1 MSSKKIKKVFV
12 YSSKNFVISSCSKLL
27 DSYVQLVYSSECD
40 SNVNFYDYLKSQLFD
55 LIIVDV
61 SSISKE
67 NLELLF
73 GEYSKIDK
81 NKLFLLV
88 PSTISCDYMQIIY
101 SNKMNYVNFPCD
113 GNLLKKVLLEHG
125 EFDVRPEPCVVSQ
138 NKFSLNYID
147 KRFIGKNIGI
157 EKVKN
162 LLANVA
168 STEMTIL
175 FQGESGTGKNL
186 LAEIANSLSKRNDK
200 ELVVVNMA
208 DIPENL
214 VDSELFGTVVGAFTG
229 SVNRRGYFS
238 EANHG
243 TLFLDEI
250 ADLPLSVQSK
260 LLRVLETGKFRR
272 IGSSR
277 EETVDVRFM
286 CASNQNL
293 KQLVFEGRFRKDLY
307 YRIADI
313 VIEIPPLRDRMDDIK
328 MLVDYFLDKNIS
340 ITDEAVRKL
349 SEYLW
354 PGNVREFV
362 KCIKRAIVLGDG
374 KVVREENII
383 F

>member
-1 MSSKKIKKVFV
+1 
-12 YSSKNFVISSCSKLL
+12 
-27 DSYVQLVYSSECD
+27 
-40 SNVNFYDYLKSQLFD
+40 
-55 LIIVDV
+55 
-61 SSISKE
+61 
-67 NLELLF
+67 
-73 GEYSKIDK
+73 
-81 NKLFLLV
+81 
-88 PSTISCDYMQIIY
+88 
-101 SNKMNYVNFPCD
+101 
-113 GNLLKKVLLEHG
+113 
-125 EFDVRPEPCVVSQ
+125 
-138 NKFSLNYID
+138 
-147 KRFIGKNIGI
+147 
-157 EKVKN
+157 
-162 LLANVA
+162 
-168 STEMTIL
+168 
-175 FQGESGTGKNL
+175 
-186 LAEIANSLSKRNDK
+186 
-200 ELVVVNMA
+200 
-208 DIPENL
+208 
-214 VDSELFGTVVGAFTG
+214 
-229 SVNRRGYFS
+229 
-238 EANHG
+238 
-243 TLFLDEI
+243 LFLDEI

-362 KCIKRAIVLGDG
+362 KCIKRATVLGDG